1 MPIEVKS
8 ISDLVSE
15 YVSEVGKSGGA
26 AMHMLWK
33 EVAGKELEGIAEFVK
48 EENGRIVV
56 LAKNPAAYSLLMLKK
71 RKILDAY
78 RKAFPE
84 FSISSMQIK
93 RTY

>member
-15 YVSEVGKSGGA
+15 YVSEVGKSSGA

-33 EVAGKELEGIAEFVK
+33 EVAGKELAL
-48 EENGRIVV
+48 R
-56 LAKNPAAYSLLMLKK
+56 K
-71 RKILDAY
+71 RKIISEFRRNFPDAD
-78 RKAFPE
+78 
-84 FSISSMQIK
+84 ITSMQIK